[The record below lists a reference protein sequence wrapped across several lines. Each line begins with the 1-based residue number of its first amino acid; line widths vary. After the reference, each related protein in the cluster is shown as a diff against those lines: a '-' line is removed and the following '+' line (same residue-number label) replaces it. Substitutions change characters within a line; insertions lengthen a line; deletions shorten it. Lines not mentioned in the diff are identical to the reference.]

1 MPALSATHSYDAFII
16 QPVIIQTCYKM
27 FHMAWDM
34 NRFFGTHMAMEYV
47 HEAWR
52 AFW

>member
-1 MPALSATHSYDAFII
+1 
-16 QPVIIQTCYKM
+16 M

-34 NRFFGTHMAMEYV
+34 DRFFETHMAMEYV